1 MSFKSEAAKVRA
13 GISSGSY
20 KKKVDP
26 YKGFFDELTYGL
38 KKRDEEKR
46 QEEIEKRR
54 EARAEE
60 RRIKAKQATED
71 KAEKQRQKL
80 ANLYLTA
87 NAQSKTPQNKAA
99 VMAMI
104 TDGGITNLSDLETM
118 MSSYTTYNQTTQ
130 GDIDAQM
137 DAVGLLQEGDGPF
150 NAMKE
155 QAEGMSTSDGSIS
168 FTGKKPADISEF
180 FSGIE
185 DKDDWDAKGS
195 EISAM
200 PEGPAKSR
208 YMSAWQTIGKEQRFE
223 AKVSDDPFKDP
234 EGNYYSQSEIEVI
247 ARDSDDPEVQAR
259 GKLLTKDALDPVTM
273 DRDDLVAKI
282 SIMESSNAKAD
293 ESSPVFTEEDMAP
306 FRTAL
311 ESKNSLKTEDAQSS
325 EKLGNAEEIAKL
337 AYIQANDV
345 MKMSPADQLEAMKK
359 FKREWATETAK
370 VEEQSETYTTA
381 NYTSDLIKFSEM
393 LASTDQAQV
402 EQATKWFTTTK
413 PLIEATMLNIANMS
427 EEGRIKL
434 LEDAGVPRDKATS
447 IALGVIKITTD
458 GFGNSLL
465 VNIATGEGSGVNGA
479 PQNTGEADADSESQA
494 SISDTG
500 ALVFTNDDGSTDELL
515 SAEDLKTA
523 QAELGI
529 QGRIDSLDDV
539 TAAFGPSGFFGKIT
553 NTALGPVTSENP
565 AKEAGAAMSA
575 IKSLNVVTTLQM
587 VTMFPNIRDS
597 VTLKA
602 QLKELLPEVG
612 KFWYSDAKALEDF
625 ANAQG
630 VLQTAIKTNDD
641 IVNDRVGITNVSK
654 SKAQAA
660 LLALRPLEEVYA
672 TIVQKMQEKGIGG
685 GTATSTNQPITDTV
699 LKKPSQ
705 EKSIP
710 EPKVDPNN
718 PTWPEYW
725 QAIQDVPQNAKKIEA
740 GELTEEQMKKHWE
753 KKYGGKK

>member
-1 MSFKSEAAKVRA
+1 
-13 GISSGSY
+13 
-20 KKKVDP
+20 
-26 YKGFFDELTYGL
+26 
-38 KKRDEEKR
+38 
-46 QEEIEKRR
+46 
-54 EARAEE
+54 
-60 RRIKAKQATED
+60 
-71 KAEKQRQKL
+71 
-80 ANLYLTA
+80 
-87 NAQSKTPQNKAA
+87 
-99 VMAMI
+99 
-104 TDGGITNLSDLETM
+104 

-155 QAEGMSTSDGSIS
+155 QAEGMSTSDGTIS

-247 ARDSDDPEVQAR
+247 ARDSDDSEIQAR
-259 GKLLTKDALDPVTM
+259 GKLLTTDALDPVTM

-282 SIMESSNAKAD
+282 SIMEASNAKAD

-311 ESKNSLKTEDAQSS
+311 ESKNSLKAEDAKSS
-325 EKLGNAEEIAKL
+325 EKLGNAEEIAKI
-337 AYIQANDV
+337 AYIKANGV
-345 MKMSPADQLEAMKK
+345 MDMSPADQVVAMQK

-370 VEEQSETYTTA
+370 VEKQSETYTTA

-393 LASTDQAQV
+393 LASTDKAKV

-434 LEDAGVPRDKATS
+434 LEGAGVPRDKATS
-447 IALGVIKITTD
+447 IALGLIKTTND
-458 GFGNSLL
+458 GFGNPML
-465 VNIATGEGSGVNGA
+465 VDISTGTGSGVNGA

-500 ALVFTNDDGSTDELL
+500 ALVFTNEDGSTDELL

-523 QAELGI
+523 QAELGKLGI

-539 TAAFGPSGFFGKIT
+539 TAAFGPSGWIGKIT

-612 KFWYSDAKALEDF
+612 KFWYSDARALEDF

-660 LLALRPLEEVYA
+660 LLALRPLENVYA
-672 TIVQKMQEKGIGG
+672 TIVQKMKEQGIGG

-699 LKKPSQ
+699 LKKPAQKTSN
-705 EKSIP
+705 P

-725 QAIQDVPQNAKKIEA
+725 QAIQDIPQNAKKIEA
-740 GELTEEQMKKHWE
+740 GELTEEQMKKYWE